1 MHTSIHACLP
11 AYLPRYLKKKKKLYG
26 SFLWIGFNCLK
37 ATATSRRQFTFYNYW
52 LTTDWLTDQR
62 TNEPTDQSTD
72 GLTDTLTDW
81 QTNWP
86 TNQPTYQST
95 DQPTNWPTDRP
106 TFLPTKNKIKHQD
119 SGDTNGGLNPTTGKI
134 LKQLRFVTGC
144 KGMRSLYAS
153 IIRGKNDLPI
163 GRIKFQKLNKHNN

>member
-1 MHTSIHACLP
+1 MDWVQLP
-11 AYLPRYLKKKKKLYG
+11 EGYSHFEEAVY
-26 SFLWIGFNCLK
+26 FLQLL
-37 ATATSRRQFTFYNYW
+37 THYW
-52 LTTDWLTDQR
+52 LTDWPTDQR
-62 TNEPTDQSTD
+62 TDGPINRWTDRHTDRLTDQ
-72 GLTDTLTDW
+72 L
-81 QTNWP
+81 
-86 TNQPTYQST
+86 TNQPTNLPINWPT
-95 DQPTNWPTDRP
+95 DQLTDRPTDRP